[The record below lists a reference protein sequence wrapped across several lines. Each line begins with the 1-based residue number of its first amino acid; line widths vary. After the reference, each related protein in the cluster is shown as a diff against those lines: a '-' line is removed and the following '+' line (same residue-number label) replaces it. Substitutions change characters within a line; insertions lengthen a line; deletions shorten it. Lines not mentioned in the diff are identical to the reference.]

1 MYKIETKINKIKMN
15 DLILNYRNMEKIEG
29 YCKECSKYN
38 MVWSCPPYDFNIEN
52 YLSQFENVH
61 IIGTKVIFDKEV
73 LATNYSKEEVNKISF
88 ETVINVRKKVFDKLI
103 KLEEIYPEG
112 KIINSGNCTIC
123 NSCTRISSIKCIH
136 ERDLRYSLE
145 SLGFDVGKV
154 TKEILNIELKWPTHT
169 RLPEYLTLA
178 SGFMTNL
185 QIENS
190 EINNLL
196 TNL

>member
-1 MYKIETKINKIKMN
+1 MYKIETKINKIIMN
-15 DLILNYRNMEKIEG
+15 DLMRNYMDKKTIEG
-29 YCKECSKYN
+29 YCKECSKYGS
-38 MVWSCPPYDFNIEN
+38 VWSCPPYDFSTEN
-52 YLSQFENVH
+52 YLNQFKNVH
-61 IIGTKVIFDKEV
+61 VIGTKVIFDEEALEK
-73 LATNYSKEEVNKISF
+73 TYTKEEINNISYD
-88 ETVINVRKKVFDKLI
+88 TVISVRKKVFDKLI

-123 NSCTRISSIKCIH
+123 NICTRTSNIKCIH
-136 ERDLRYSLE
+136 EQDLRYSLE

>member
-1 MYKIETKINKIKMN
+1 MYKIKTKINKIKMN
-15 DLILNYRNMEKIEG
+15 DLMNNYRDKEKIEG
-29 YCKECSKYN
+29 YCKECSKYEN
-38 MVWSCPPYDFNIEN
+38 VWSCPPYDFSTEN
-52 YLSQFENVH
+52 YLNQFENVF
-61 IIGTKVIFDKEV
+61 IIGTKIIFDEEV
-73 LATNYSKEEVNKISF
+73 LSKTYSKEEINDISL
-88 ETVINVRKKVFDKLI
+88 ETVINVRKKVYDKLI
-103 KLEEIYPEG
+103 KLEEIYPTG

-123 NSCTRISSIKCIH
+123 NNCSRINKIKCIH
-136 ERDLRYSLE
+136 EQDLRYSLE

-154 TKEILNIELKWPTHT
+154 TNEILNIELKWPTQT